1 MLLCLIKLKI
11 LIMPFYQIYEFSFIF
26 SCKSEHISNNYPRG
40 STMPS
45 LYREKFSDYRDEI
58 DEELYLEKRL
68 ENHDFRMK
76 RHYDKEVG

>member
-1 MLLCLIKLKI
+1 MIQNLTNICIKLHI
-11 LIMPFYQIYEFSFIF
+11 SHF
-26 SCKSEHISNNYPRG
+26 SCKSENISTTYPRG

-45 LYREKFSDYRDEI
+45 LYREKMSDYRDEI

-76 RHYDKEVG
+76 RHYEKDVG